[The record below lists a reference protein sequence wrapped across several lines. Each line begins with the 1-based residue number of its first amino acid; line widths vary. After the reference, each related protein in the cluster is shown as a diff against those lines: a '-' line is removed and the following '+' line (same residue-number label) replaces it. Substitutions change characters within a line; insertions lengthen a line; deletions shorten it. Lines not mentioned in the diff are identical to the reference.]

1 MAYINAAASADF
13 VRVMIRVNDGSA
25 VQIAD
30 FYTPSTFTIA
40 VGTLE
45 VPALQDITITNTPS
59 TFRWKQL
66 DTASEKVVTSVSSN
80 SISGTLVLDPDTFF
94 GIADAS
100 GENTARDKGIFNLSN
115 EKTRVD
121 FLIGLSGLTT
131 GDRYIMGTG
140 YFSGVA
146 PTVSADSPV
155 WTSPIS
161 IEVDG
166 NYEADTMA
174 VTIGSTYPA

>member
-1 MAYINAAASADF
+1 MAYINAASSADF
-13 VRVMIRVNDGSA
+13 VRVLVRVTAYSSGVPVAPTAASFHTTGTA
-25 VQIAD
+25 TA
-30 FYTPSTFTIA
+30 
-40 VGTLE
+40 GTLE

-80 SISGTLVLDPDTFF
+80 SIAGTLVLDPATFF
-94 GIADAS
+94 GEADAS
-100 GENTARDKGIFNLSN
+100 GVDTAKDKGIFNLSN
-115 EKTRVD
+115 EKTQVN
-121 FLIGLSGLTT
+121 FLIGLSGLST

-155 WTSPIS
+155 WTSPVS

-166 NYEADTMA
+166 DFVAG
-174 VTIGSTYPA
+174 TI

>member
-1 MAYINAAASADF
+1 MAYINAASSADF
-13 VRVMIRVNDGSA
+13 VRVLIRINDGTA
-25 VQIAD
+25 PAEAD
-30 FYTPSTFTIA
+30 FHGSGTATS
-40 VGTLE
+40 GTLE
-45 VPALQDITITNTPS
+45 VPALQDVTITNTPS

-80 SISGTLVLDPDTFF
+80 TVSGTLVLDPTTFF
-94 GIADAS
+94 GTVGTSPFDAV
-100 GENTARDKGIFNLSN
+100 EKGIFNLSN

-121 FLIGLSGLTT
+121 FLIGLSGLST

-146 PTVSADSPV
+146 PTVSASSPV

-166 NYEADTMA
+166 DYTAGTA
-174 VTIGSTYPA
+174 T

>member
-1 MAYINAAASADF
+1 MAYINAASSADF
-13 VRVMIRVNDGSA
+13 VRVLVRVNDGSA
-25 VQIAD
+25 PAITD
-30 FYTPSTFTIA
+30 FYTPSTITKA
-40 VGTLE
+40 AGTLE

-100 GENTARDKGIFNLSN
+100 GTDTARDKGIFNLSN
-115 EKTRVD
+115 EKTQVD
-121 FLIGLSGLTT
+121 FLIGLSGLSS

-140 YFSGVA
+140 FFSGVA

-166 NYEADTMA
+166 DYVANTMA
-174 VTIGSTYPA
+174 VTILSTYPA

>member
-1 MAYINAAASADF
+1 MAYINAASDADF
-13 VRVMIRVNDGSA
+13 VRVLIRVTAYSSGVPVAPTFAGFYATGA
-25 VQIAD
+25 VTD
-30 FYTPSTFTIA
+30 
-40 VGTLE
+40 GTLE

-80 SISGTLVLDPDTFF
+80 SVSGTLVLDPATFF
-94 GIADAS
+94 GAPDAS
-100 GENTARDKGIFNLSN
+100 GVDTAKDKGIFNLSN

-121 FLIGLSGLTT
+121 FLIGLSGLST
-131 GDRYIMGTG
+131 GDRYIMGSG

-155 WTSPIS
+155 WTSPVS

-166 NYEADTMA
+166 NYTAGTA
-174 VTIGSTYPA
+174 A

>member
-1 MAYINAAASADF
+1 MAYINAASSADF
-13 VRVMIRVNDGSA
+13 VRVMVRITTYSSGVPVAPTAAGFHTTGTA
-25 VQIAD
+25 TA
-30 FYTPSTFTIA
+30 
-40 VGTLE
+40 GTLE

-80 SISGTLVLDPDTFF
+80 SISGTLVLDPTTFF
-94 GIADAS
+94 GTVGTSPFDAV
-100 GENTARDKGIFNLSN
+100 EKGIFNLSN
-115 EKTRVD
+115 EKTQVD
-121 FLIGLSGLTT
+121 FLIGLSGLST
-131 GDRYIMGTG
+131 GDRYIMGSG

-166 NYEADTMA
+166 DYVAG
-174 VTIGSTYPA
+174 TI

>member
-1 MAYINAAASADF
+1 MAYINAASSADF
-13 VRVMIRVNDGSA
+13 VRVLVRINDGTEPA
-25 VQIAD
+25 AAD
-30 FYTPSTFTIA
+30 FHTTGTA
-40 VGTLE
+40 TTGTLE

-80 SISGTLVLDPDTFF
+80 SVSGTLVLDPATFF
-94 GIADAS
+94 GTTGTSPFDAV
-100 GENTARDKGIFNLSN
+100 EKGIFNLSN

-121 FLIGLSGLTT
+121 FLIGLSGLST
-131 GDRYIMGTG
+131 GDRYILGTG

-155 WTSPIS
+155 WTSPVS

-166 NYEADTMA
+166 DYVAG
-174 VTIGSTYPA
+174 TI